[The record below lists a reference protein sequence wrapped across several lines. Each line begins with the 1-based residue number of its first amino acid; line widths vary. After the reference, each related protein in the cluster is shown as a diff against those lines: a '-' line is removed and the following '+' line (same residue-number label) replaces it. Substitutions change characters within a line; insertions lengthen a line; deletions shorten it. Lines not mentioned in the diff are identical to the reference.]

1 MIELEEGH
9 RVRLQAH
16 RESIREESNDD
27 REWER
32 NHD

>member
-16 RESIREESNDD
+16 REAMREKSNED
-27 REWER
+27 RER
-32 NHD
+32 KRSHD